1 MSELEDHGSSR
12 RKMRAS
18 RWCLSSYSAALLSV
32 VTLFIPALGM
42 ISVLAAPVAVVS
54 GGVGLLWLALLKSST
69 VPARPMSPHQRVA
82 FKMAKR
88 ARRRATVGLAVGS
101 AVTLF
106 YVVVMFR

>member
-12 RKMRAS
+12 RQVRAS
-18 RWCLSSYSAALLSV
+18 RWCISSYYAAMLSV
-32 VTLFIPALGM
+32 VTLFIPGFGM
-42 ISVLAAPVAVVS
+42 VSVLAAPVAVVS
-54 GGVGLLWLALLKSST
+54 GGAGLLWLAQMKSST

-106 YVVVMFR
+106 YVVVTFN